1 MTWKNIT
8 LGKYQQIE
16 AINKT
21 DLPEIDKVLHTACIV
36 YDKTEYEIDNEK
48 PVKVVK
54 MISKIQSIF
63 ETPLNAKACARIGK
77 YDINYDVSKI
87 TFGQYIELSFF
98 IANGIEKNI
107 HYILA
112 TMANRWMRK
121 HTTRDHREKAEYFLN
136 QPIDLVVGAITKIQD
151 SYSQFNN
158 QYKNLFGLDADVSG
172 NVENDE
178 FNKRH
183 GWIYSATQVAEHE
196 RITLDQ
202 AFELPVRQAFNALI
216 FLKAKSKYEMEQFR
230 KSNKRPV

>member
-16 AINKT
+16 QINKT

-48 PVKVVK
+48 PVKVMK

-63 ETPLNAKACARIGK
+63 ETPLNTKALTRVGR
-77 YDINYDVSKI
+77 YVINYDVSKI

-112 TMANRWMRK
+112 TMSNRWLRK
-121 HTTRDHREKAEYFLN
+121 HATRDHREKSEYFLN
-136 QPIDLVVGAITKIQD
+136 QPVDLTVGAFARIQE
-151 SYSQFNN
+151 SYAQFNN
-158 QYKNLFGLDADVSG
+158 QYKSLFGIDEEVSG
-172 NVENDE
+172 HVQNDE

-230 KSNKRPV
+230 KSNKSTA